1 MCLSW
6 KSKHKKQWE
15 SISLFLLFHNLPF
28 LFRFFFGLFVK
39 LYLRLCVFALEMK
52 VTKFHSLLQTCE
64 TCCCPWN
71 QAKKLKGKEKE
82 QEHGEEEMAYPLTI
96 FKCGKAIFEFWIN
109 LFIQLDLVIGLARI
123 GCFCPWGPIWSIFC
137 SFLNFDCFLT
147 TFHVFHNL
155 PNIHLNS

>member
-1 MCLSW
+1 MAVSNQRW
-6 KSKHKKQWE
+6 EQKYVSVMKKQTQKTMR
-15 SISLFLLFHNLPF
+15 INQF
-28 LFRFFFGLFVK
+28 
-39 LYLRLCVFALEMK
+39 

-123 GCFCPWGPIWSIFC
+123 GCFCP
-137 SFLNFDCFLT
+137 
-147 TFHVFHNL
+147 
-155 PNIHLNS
+155 